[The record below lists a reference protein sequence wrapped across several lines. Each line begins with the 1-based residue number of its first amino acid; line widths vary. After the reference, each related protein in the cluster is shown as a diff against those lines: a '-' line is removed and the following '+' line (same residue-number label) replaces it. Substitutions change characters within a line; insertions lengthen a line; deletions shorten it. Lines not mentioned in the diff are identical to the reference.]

1 MIKVGIVGSTGY
13 AGNELIRIL
22 SNHPEV
28 ELTWLVS
35 KSYEGQ
41 AYADLFGNM
50 TEILDI
56 DCINGELEELSER
69 VDLIFT
75 ATPQGYLAGEIT
87 DKVLENAKVIDL
99 SADFRLK
106 DVAIYE
112 EWYNIE
118 HKRPDLIKTA
128 VYGLCEI
135 NRDKINKDTRLI
147 ANPGCYTTTSIVTL
161 YPLVREGIIDPDSII
176 IDAKSGTTGAGRGT
190 KLANLFCEV
199 NENVRAYSIG
209 THRHTPEIEEQL
221 GYACNKDIKLVFTP
235 HLIPM
240 ERGIIATCYG
250 KLVKDITE
258 DEIRA
263 VYNEYYGNEKFIRVL
278 KPGIIPETRWVRG
291 SNYLDVNFKIEPR
304 TGRVIAFGALDNIVK
319 GAAGQAVQNMNIL
332 FNLPEDMGLNLVPL
346 IV

>member
-22 SNHPEV
+22 ANHPEV

-41 AYADLFGNM
+41 AYADIFGNM

-56 DCINGELEELSER
+56 DCINGELEDLSER
-69 VDLIFT
+69 VDVIFT

-106 DVAIYE
+106 DVDIYE
-112 EWYNIE
+112 EWYKLK
-118 HKRPDLIKTA
+118 HKRPDLIEEA

-147 ANPGCYTTTSIVTL
+147 ANPGCYTTASIVTL
-161 YPLVREGIIDPDSII
+161 YPLVKEGIIDIDSII

-190 KLANLFCEV
+190 KLSNLFCEV
-199 NENVRAYSIG
+199 NENIKAYSIG
-209 THRHTPEIEEQL
+209 SHRHTPEIEEQL

-250 KLVKDITE
+250 KLVKDVTE
-258 DEIRA
+258 SDIRA
-263 VYNEYYGNEKFIRVL
+263 VYDRYYGHEKFIRVL
-278 KPGIIPETRWVRG
+278 KPGVIPETRWVRG
-291 SNYLDVNFKIEPR
+291 SNYLDVNFQIEPR
-304 TGRVIAFGALDNIVK
+304 TGRIIAFGALDNIVK